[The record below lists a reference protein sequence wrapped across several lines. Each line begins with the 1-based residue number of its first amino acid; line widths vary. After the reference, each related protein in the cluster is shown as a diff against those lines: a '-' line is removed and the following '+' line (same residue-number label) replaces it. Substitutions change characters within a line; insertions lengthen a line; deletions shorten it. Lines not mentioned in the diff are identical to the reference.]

1 MSKIPKIPVQIDRR
15 YVLFESKKLKFLLLI
30 RRKIYMAQNKSS
42 QQPKKWLKGFKRFHA
57 CFLECQVMFE
67 SKKLKFLLLIRRK
80 EQIGPKKV
88 SSTAKKVPLGF
99 KGFPTVWSFKDRLSG
114 NLLKPAGNL
123 QDLLYY
129 KKPTKLLTTI
139 RCVKEGQKH
148 HKCCFLFEINH
159 RANTFTVKASKNKG
173 HQICYVANIW
183 CAE

>member
-1 MSKIPKIPVQIDRR
+1 MAKRGFCA
-15 YVLFESKKLKFLLLI
+15 YFLLLTTP
-30 RRKIYMAQNKSS
+30 YM
-42 QQPKKWLKGFKRFHA
+42 
-57 CFLECQVMFE
+57 MFE

-99 KGFPTVWSFKDRLSG
+99 RGFPTVWSFKDRLSG

-148 HKCCFLFEINH
+148 HKCRFLFEINH